1 MMTTD
6 KTKTMKRLTRVVV
19 TFVMFDSNIASLVI
33 RRHNGGVY
41 N

>member
-6 KTKTMKRLTRVVV
+6 KTKTMKRLTRVV
-19 TFVMFDSNIASLVI
+19 TFVMFDNTIASLVI
-33 RRHNGGVY
+33 RRHSGGGVY